1 MKLNID
7 FKLLEQQKKRLVRLL
22 MQDKLDKKTTEAL
35 DGILHLLDAVQ
46 DQYEDGLIDL
56 WIETFYQIA
65 AILNYPEFEPLHTH
79 IRDNGGMAELC
90 TQTTIWINEFEKMNE
105 GRQWDGEFF
114 EEVEAFMHTK
124 LNEVK

>member
-65 AILNYPEFEPLHTH
+65 AILNYSEFEPLHTH

>member
-7 FKLLEQQKKRLVRLL
+7 LKQLKQQKERLVWLL
-22 MQDKLDKKTTEAL
+22 MKDKLDKKTTEAL
-35 DGILHLLDAVQ
+35 DGILHLLDALQ
-46 DQYEDGLIDL
+46 DQYEDGLIDS

-65 AILNYPEFEPLHTH
+65 AILNYSEFEPLHTH

-90 TQTTIWINEFEKMNE
+90 TQTTIWTNEFEKMNE